1 MSRQNFK
8 KFSEK
13 YLKQGTKYESK
24 IEIIGSF
31 PCNFSVDEILKE
43 ENIRSSTILAG
54 SCKKRT
60 TPTQLEVV
68 SRASSCVLR

>member
-43 ENIRSSTILAG
+43 ENIRRVHARSV
-54 SCKKRT
+54 
-60 TPTQLEVV
+60 PHPLEVV